1 MMLLILGLS
10 VMLFP
15 FQEIEG
21 LRTGYFVVQFKRRS
35 LPAEYHFVKAKP
47 KKWVKLES
55 ISPMAYQAII
65 LSEDAHFFE
74 HIGVDF
80 HQLKNNLIQ
89 IFSKRKSYREKST
102 MTQQLGKKLF
112 LDDEKDLISNIVE
125 IPMAIYIDWR
135 LPKKKVLE
143 SYLNAAEFGDQIYG
157 ITEAS
162 KFYFNKSPS
171 ALTSK
176 EGAILATILAQPRDF
191 SRFLKPG
198 EFSSYT
204 NRVILRTMKRMVQEG
219 VMTSAQFES
228 QMNQKYLWNKDDE
241 QEIQVPEIVSEVSN

>member
-1 MMLLILGLS
+1 
-10 VMLFP
+10 MLFP

-21 LRTGYFVVQFKRRS
+21 LRTGYFVVQFRGRS
-35 LPAEYHFVKAKP
+35 LPAEYKFVKSRP

-55 ISPMAYQAII
+55 ISPMAYQAVI
-65 LSEDAHFFE
+65 LSEDAHFFN

-80 HQLKNNLIQ
+80 HQLKNTVVQ
-89 IFSKRKSYREKST
+89 QFSKSEKYREKST
-102 MTQQLGKKLF
+102 MTQQLGKNLF
-112 LDDEKDLISNIVE
+112 LGDDKNFITSVIE

-157 ITEAS
+157 ITDAS

-171 ALTSK
+171 ALTPK
-176 EGAILATILAQPRDF
+176 EGAMLAAILAQPRDF

-198 EFSSYT
+198 EFSTYT
-204 NRVILRTMKRMVQEG
+204 NQLVLRTMKHMVQEG
-219 VMTSAQFES
+219 LMTQAQFES
-228 QMNQKYLWNKDDE
+228 QMNQKYLWDKTDE
-241 QEIQVPEIVSEVSN
+241 EEIQIPEIASEVSN